1 MSFALTNKYI
11 FLNKGNLYL
20 IEINFHVPGIDM
32 GVDCAEI
39 LTLFPTKGSKFTNKE
54 EFLLSLYLTKN
65 VNVNFSAIIF
75 QKQNID
81 FPILE
86 LTLEEEAE
94 MSTTKLSQIIE

>member
-1 MSFALTNKYI
+1 
-11 FLNKGNLYL
+11 
-20 IEINFHVPGIDM
+20 M
-32 GVDCAEI
+32 GVDCAGI

-54 EFLLSLYLTKN
+54 EFLLSLSSYLSRN
-65 VNVNFSAIIF
+65 VNVNFSAIVF
-75 QKQNID
+75 QKQNVD